1 MKNKFSKIILTSV
14 LLVLTSNLISLNAYA
29 DPSSSQGFAGYDDV
43 TAEIKANEEI
53 KNQEISEEEKETV
66 QSSNNYLEKLE
77 INGHKLIPEFDKQT
91 INYEIEN
98 VDTEEIE
105 VTAIAEDSRAIV
117 SGTGKITLNSG
128 ENDVKI
134 EVAAENG
141 SVRTYHIKIIKNGK
155 RTESINEIQNEEV
168 LTQNQETIIKNEEA
182 NTKNAIICIF
192 AAVLII
198 AIIIIVA
205 KKHKNRK

>member
-14 LLVLTSNLISLNAYA
+14 LLVLTSNLISLNSYA
-29 DPSSSQGFAGYDDV
+29 DPSSSQGFAGYDDA

-128 ENDVKI
+128 ENDVKV
-134 EVAAENG
+134 EVSAENG
-141 SVRTYHIKIIKNGK
+141 SVRTYHIKLYKK
-155 RTESINEIQNEEV
+155 LNEQ
-168 LTQNQETIIKNEEA
+168 LSATNQENTIVNVESQESSKN
-182 NTKNAIICIF
+182 IIMY
-192 AAVLII
+192 VII
-198 AIIIIVA
+198 AMIVMLFIIITA
-205 KKHKNRK
+205 KTKTKAK

>member
-66 QSSNNYLEKLE
+66 QSSNNYLEKLG
-77 INGHKLIPEFDKQT
+77 INGYKLIPEFDKQT

-128 ENDVKI
+128 ENDVKV
-134 EVAAENG
+134 EVTAENG
-141 SVRTYHIKIIKNGK
+141 SVRTYHIKVYKK
-155 RTESINEIQNEEV
+155 LNEQ
-168 LTQNQETIIKNEEA
+168 LSATNQENTIVNVESQESSKN
-182 NTKNAIICIF
+182 II
-192 AAVLII
+192 VYVII
-198 AIIIIVA
+198 AMIVILFIIIIA
-205 KKHKNRK
+205 KTKTKAK